1 MNTYVYPMDLS
12 NEYIYIYNG
21 DKSSDFQPFTFFIPT
36 TGPKRVDVKH
46 F

>member
-1 MNTYVYPMDLS
+1 MITYVYPMDLS
-12 NEYIYIYNG
+12 NEYIYNG

-36 TGPKRVDVKH
+36 TGPKRVD